1 MECNCREK
9 LNHLH
14 DTGLRL
20 PLMEFKLREQIDIP
34 GKCPVHSTN
43 GKYLAKAGSLI
54 YEAINTV
61 PEIAKEHRRKRRVIK
76 LAFGH

>member
-1 MECNCREK
+1 MECNCTEK

-14 DTGLRL
+14 DTGIHL

-34 GKCPVHSTN
+34 GKCPVHSIN
-43 GKYLAKAGSLI
+43 DKYLTKAGAKI

-61 PEIAKEHRRKRRVIK
+61 PEIAKEHRRKRRVVK
-76 LAFGH
+76 LALG